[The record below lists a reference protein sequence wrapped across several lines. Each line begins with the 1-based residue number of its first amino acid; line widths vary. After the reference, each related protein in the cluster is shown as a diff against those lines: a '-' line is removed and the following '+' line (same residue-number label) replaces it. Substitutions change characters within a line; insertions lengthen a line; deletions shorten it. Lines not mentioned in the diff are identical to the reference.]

1 VSKRSVGH
9 FELLR
14 RNTSFR
20 LLFLATLG
28 SLLGTWLATIA
39 LTVEIYDRTHSGA
52 WVSALLIAIFVP
64 SVFVGLVV
72 GPLLDRLERR
82 SLMVAADAMRALV
95 FVALPFVHGSV
106 WIVAL
111 AGVSGLGNAVFRPA
125 VNAGLPNLL
134 DERELEKGNALF
146 QTVEN
151 VAWAAGP
158 LIGGVIVAASG
169 THVAYWINAA
179 SFIFSALVIR
189 MIPAGKLQSA
199 AAISRGHLRDLADGF
214 AVARRSRALQTVI
227 IAWSIAMVGSA
238 CVDVGEIVLAK
249 DSFNA
254 GDFGFGL
261 LFGAG
266 GLGLA
271 IGSFAGGMLAERR
284 PMGWLYGTSILL
296 MAIGYGATAVSPNVW
311 VASVCMVVAGTGN
324 GAASLYNVL
333 LIQRGVED
341 QFRGRAFT
349 IAMSIT
355 YAVLGPAMAA
365 AGPVTTALGGR
376 WIYGIGACAYVVAGL
391 VGLALRP
398 GLALAAAPTAEE
410 RREAVPDVPVQG
422 TPVQQSTRI

>member
-1 VSKRSVGH
+1 VGH
-9 FELLR
+9 LQLLG
-14 RNTSFR
+14 RNSSFR
-20 LLFLATLG
+20 LLFFATLG

-52 WVSALLIAIFVP
+52 WVSALLIAVFLP
-64 SVFVGLVV
+64 SVFVGLIV

-82 SLMVAADAMRALV
+82 RLMVVADGMRALV
-95 FVALPFVHGSV
+95 FVALPFVHSPV
-106 WIVAL
+106 WIVVL
-111 AGVSGLGNAVFRPA
+111 AGLSGFGNAVFRPA
-125 VNAGLPNLL
+125 VNAALPNLV
-134 DERELEKGNALF
+134 DERDLEKGNALF

-151 VAWAAGP
+151 IAWAAGP
-158 LIGGVIVAASG
+158 LIGGIIVASSG

-179 SFIFSALVIR
+179 SFVFSALLIR
-189 MIPAGKLQSA
+189 LIPAGKLQSA

-214 AVARRSRALQTVI
+214 AVARRSRALKTVI

-266 GLGLA
+266 GVGLV
-271 IGSFAGGMLAERR
+271 IGSFFGGMLAERR
-284 PMGWLYGTSILL
+284 PIGSLYGVSILM
-296 MAIGYGATAVSPNVW
+296 MAVGYGGAAASPNVW
-311 VASVCMVVAGTGN
+311 VASVAMVVAGTGN

-341 QFRGRAFT
+341 AFRGRAFT

-355 YAVLGPAMAA
+355 YAVLAPAMAA
-365 AGPVTTALGGR
+365 AGPLTTALGGR
-376 WIYGIGACAYVVAGL
+376 WIYGIGAAAYVVAGF
-391 VGLALRP
+391 VGLALSPRIGPTQTTPDERLEAIP
-398 GLALAAAPTAEE
+398 GVPLPGAPVET
-410 RREAVPDVPVQG
+410 
-422 TPVQQSTRI
+422 TSL

>member
-1 VSKRSVGH
+1 MGH
-9 FELLR
+9 LELLR
-14 RNTSFR
+14 GNKSFR

-39 LTVEIYDRTHSGA
+39 LTVEVYDRTHSGA
-52 WVSALLIAIFVP
+52 WVSALLIAVFIP

-82 SLMVAADAMRALV
+82 RLMVAADAMRALV
-95 FVALPFVHGSV
+95 FVLLPFVHTPM

-111 AGVSGLGNAVFRPA
+111 AAVSGLGNAVFRPA
-125 VNAGLPNLL
+125 VNAALPNLVE
-134 DERELEKGNALF
+134 ERDLEKGNALF

-151 VAWAAGP
+151 IAWAAGP
-158 LIGGVIVAASG
+158 LIGGIIVASSG

-179 SFIFSALVIR
+179 SFVFSALLIR
-189 MIPAGKLQSA
+189 MIPAGKLQA
-199 AAISRGHLRDLADGF
+199 VTAISRGHLRDLADGF
-214 AVARRSRALQTVI
+214 AVVRRSPALKTVI
-227 IAWSIAMVGSA
+227 IAWSIAMLGSA

-266 GLGLA
+266 GVGLA
-271 IGSFAGGMLAERR
+271 IGSFAGGMLAQRR
-284 PMGWLYGTSILL
+284 TVGSLYGASILL
-296 MAIGYGATAVSPNVW
+296 MAVGYGAAAASPNVW
-311 VASVCMVVAGTGN
+311 VACFGMVVAGTGN
-324 GAASLYNVL
+324 GAASLFNVL

-341 QFRGRAFT
+341 AFRGRAFT

-355 YAVLGPAMAA
+355 YAVLGPAMAV

-376 WIYGIGACAYVVAGL
+376 WIYAIGASAYVVAGF
-391 VGLALRP
+391 VGLALSPRI
-398 GLALAAAPTAEE
+398 GPTAPSSGE
-410 RREAVPDVPVQG
+410 RLEAAGAVP
-422 TPVQQSTRI
+422 I

>member
-1 VSKRSVGH
+1 MGH

-20 LLFLATLG
+20 LLFFATLG

-52 WVSALLIAIFVP
+52 WVSALLIAVFLP
-64 SVFVGLVV
+64 SVIVGLAI
-72 GPLLDRLERR
+72 GPLLDRLDRR
-82 SLMVAADAMRALV
+82 RLMIAADGLRALV
-95 FVALPFVHGSV
+95 FVALPFVHAPV

-125 VNAGLPNLL
+125 VNAALPNLV
-134 DERELEKGNALF
+134 DEPDLEKGNALF

-151 VAWAAGP
+151 IAWAAGP
-158 LIGGVIVAASG
+158 LIGGIIVASSG

-179 SFIFSALVIR
+179 SFVFSALLIR
-189 MIPAGKLQSA
+189 MIPRGKLQA
-199 AAISRGHLRDLADGF
+199 AVAISRGHFRDLADGF
-214 AVARRSRALQTVI
+214 AVARRSPALQVVI
-227 IAWSIAMVGSA
+227 IAWSIAMIGSA

-266 GLGLA
+266 GVGLV
-271 IGSFAGGMLAERR
+271 IGSFFGGMLAERR
-284 PMGWLYGTSILL
+284 PIGSLYGASILL
-296 MAIGYGATAVSPNVW
+296 MAVGYGAAAASPNVW
-311 VASVCMVVAGTGN
+311 VASGAMVVAGTGN

-333 LIQRGVED
+333 FIQRGVED
-341 QFRGRAFT
+341 AFRGRAFT

-355 YAVLGPAMAA
+355 YAVLGPAMAV

-376 WIYGIGACAYVVAGL
+376 WIYAIGACAYVVAGL
-391 VGLALRP
+391 VGLVLSPRI
-398 GLALAAAPTAEE
+398 GPTSPSAEE
-410 RREAVPDVPVQG
+410 RLEAVPAVPG
-422 TPVQQSTRI
+422 APVETAPL

>member
-1 VSKRSVGH
+1 MGH

-39 LTVEIYDRTHSGA
+39 LTVEIYDRTRSGA
-52 WVSALLIAIFVP
+52 WVSALLIAVFLP

-82 SLMVAADAMRALV
+82 SLMVAADGMRALV
-95 FVALPFVHGSV
+95 FVALPFVHGPV
-106 WIVAL
+106 WLVAL
-111 AGVSGLGNAVFRPA
+111 AGLSGLGNAVFRPA

-134 DERELEKGNALF
+134 DQRELEKGNALF

-158 LIGGVIVAASG
+158 LLGGVIVAASG
-169 THVAYWINAA
+169 THAAYWINAA
-179 SFIFSALVIR
+179 SFVFSALVIR

-199 AAISRGHLRDLADGF
+199 AAIGRGHLRDLADGF
-214 AVARRSRALQTVI
+214 AVARRSRVLRTVI
-227 IAWSIAMVGSA
+227 VSWSIAMIGSA
-238 CVDVGEIVLAK
+238 FVDVGEIVIAK

-271 IGSFAGGMLAERR
+271 VGSLVGGTLGERRAIGS
-284 PMGWLYGTSILL
+284 LYGTSILV
-296 MAIGYGATAVSPNVW
+296 MALGYGATAASPNVW
-311 VASVCMVVAGTGN
+311 VAAVFMVVAGTGN

-333 LIQRGVED
+333 LVQRGVDDE
-341 QFRGRAFT
+341 FRGRAFT

-355 YAVLGPAMAA
+355 YAVLGSAMAV
-365 AGPVTTALGGR
+365 AGPVTNALGGR
-376 WIYGIGACAYVVAGL
+376 WVYGLGAVAYAVAGL
-391 VGLALRP
+391 AGLALRP
-398 GLALAAAPTAEE
+398 GLADATAPSSEELSDALPTA
-410 RREAVPDVPVQG
+410 PVQG
-422 TPVQQSTRI
+422 APVENPTGL

>member
-1 VSKRSVGH
+1 VGH
-9 FELLR
+9 LHLLR
-14 RNTSFR
+14 RNSSFR
-20 LLFLATLG
+20 LLFFATLG

-52 WVSALLIAIFVP
+52 WVSALLISVFLP

-82 SLMVAADAMRALV
+82 RLMVAADGMRALV
-95 FVALPFVHGSV
+95 FLAMPFVHAPV

-111 AGVSGLGNAVFRPA
+111 AALSGFGSAVFRPA
-125 VNAGLPNLL
+125 VNAALPNLV
-134 DERELEKGNALF
+134 DERDLEKGNALF

-151 VAWAAGP
+151 IAWAAGP
-158 LIGGVIVAASG
+158 LIGGIIVASSG
-169 THVAYWINAA
+169 THAAYWINAA
-179 SFIFSALVIR
+179 SFVFSALLIR
-189 MIPAGKLQSA
+189 AIPADKLQSA

-214 AVARRSRALQTVI
+214 AVARRSRALKTVI

-266 GLGLA
+266 GVGLVLGS
-271 IGSFAGGMLAERR
+271 IFGGMLAERR
-284 PMGWLYGTSILL
+284 AIGSLYGAAILM
-296 MAIGYGATAVSPNVW
+296 MAVGYGGAAASPNVW
-311 VASVCMVVAGTGN
+311 VASVAMVIAGTGN

-341 QFRGRAFT
+341 AFRGRAFT

-355 YAVLGPAMAA
+355 YAVLAPAMAA
-365 AGPVTTALGGR
+365 AGPLTTMLGGR
-376 WIYGIGACAYVVAGL
+376 WIYGIGAAAYVIAGL
-391 VGLALRP
+391 VGLALAP
-398 GLALAAAPTAEE
+398 GIGAAQ
-410 RREAVPDVPVQG
+410 AVPLPAETQA
-422 TPVQQSTRI
+422 I

>member
-1 VSKRSVGH
+1 
-9 FELLR
+9 
-14 RNTSFR
+14 
-20 LLFLATLG
+20 
-28 SLLGTWLATIA
+28 
-39 LTVEIYDRTHSGA
+39 
-52 WVSALLIAIFVP
+52 
-64 SVFVGLVV
+64 
-72 GPLLDRLERR
+72 
-82 SLMVAADAMRALV
+82 MRALV

-106 WIVAL
+106 WIVVL
-111 AGVSGLGNAVFRPA
+111 AGLSGLGNAVFRPA
-125 VNAGLPNLL
+125 VNAGLPNLV
-134 DERELEKGNALF
+134 DERDLEKGNALF

-151 VAWAAGP
+151 IAWAAGP
-158 LIGGVIVAASG
+158 IIGGVIVAASG

-179 SFIFSALVIR
+179 SFVFSALVIR

-214 AVARRSRALQTVI
+214 AVARRSRALQAVI
-227 IAWSIAMVGSA
+227 ISWSIAMIGSA

-249 DSFNA
+249 DSFSA

-284 PMGWLYGTSILL
+284 RVGPLYGVSILV
-296 MAIGYGATAVSPNVW
+296 MALGYGAAAVSPNVW
-311 VASVCMVVAGTGN
+311 VAAACFVVAGTGN

-341 QFRGRAFT
+341 AFRGRAFT

-365 AGPVTTALGGR
+365 AGPLTTVLGGR
-376 WIYGIGACAYVVAGL
+376 WIYGIGACAYVAAGL
-391 VGLALRP
+391 VALTLAPRIGTSAPVSSEDLLDALP
-398 GLALAAAPTAEE
+398 G
-410 RREAVPDVPVQG
+410 VPVQG
-422 TPVQQSTRI
+422 APVENTTPI